1 MSEPTPEHEH
11 RWVPDRERTGFTCLE
26 HPGESGWD
34 WHVDEVRRLRAEL
47 GRVEACL
54 RDEEAQ
60 RRTLED
66 KLVVQEEALEDY
78 IAHLKSLLPQ

>member
-1 MSEPTPEHEH
+1 MPEHDH
-11 RWVPDRERTGFTCLE
+11 RWVPDRGRTGFSCRDCQA
-26 HPGESGWD
+26 SGWD
-34 WHVDEVRRLRAEL
+34 WHVVEVRRLRAEL
-47 GRVEACL
+47 GRVAACL

-66 KLVVQEEALEDY
+66 RLAAQDEALEDY